1 MAKRDY
7 YEVLGIEST
16 ATVTV
21 VKKAFKRVAL
31 DLHPDRN
38 PDDPEA
44 EDKMKEAS
52 EAYSVL
58 NDPEKRATY
67 DRHGHEGLSGQGVGG
82 FGDMQDIFSHFSDI
96 FDGVFGGGMG
106 GMGGTGGRRRRTA
119 PSRGADVRAA
129 VLLSLRE
136 AAFGAQKELEV
147 THPTPCE
154 PCRGT
159 GAEGAKLRQ
168 CGGCGGSGQVAHAR
182 GPFVLSTTC
191 GECGGEGATAEKA
204 CDECHGRGEVPST
217 RTVKLTV
224 PGGVDTGQTLRLTS
238 QGQAGRLGGPSGHL
252 YVTVEVAAD
261 EQFHRDGYDLIHELH
276 LSYPQAALGDELELP
291 TLDDEPE
298 RIKIPAGVQPG
309 DTMVVNNA
317 GVPRLDG
324 RGRGD
329 LIAVIQ
335 VDVPKE
341 LSPRARELLEELAA
355 TFSDES

>member
-1 MAKRDY
+1 
-7 YEVLGIEST
+7 
-16 ATVTV
+16 
-21 VKKAFKRVAL
+21 
-31 DLHPDRN
+31 
-38 PDDPEA
+38 
-44 EDKMKEAS
+44 
-52 EAYSVL
+52 
-58 NDPEKRATY
+58 
-67 DRHGHEGLSGQGVGG
+67 
-82 FGDMQDIFSHFSDI
+82 
-96 FDGVFGGGMG
+96 MG